1 MVPGNP
7 VSSRGC
13 NSFSPF
19 DEKRKGTWGEGAW
32 RWALQWEL
40 SVRSWDESATQRK
53 KRRGE
58 KTHICLDRT
67 KAYKCVRIRPRG
79 IASFARLKKN
89 NPKNEGS
96 LLRCGGFVQPP
107 LTSWFMLWRKTE
119 KQTAYMLGNHTED
132 GGLFGIFM
140 CTRTNQQNSL
150 HRKSWCVS
158 MLCMSASWYNF

>member
-79 IASFARLKKN
+79 IASFARFKKN
-89 NPKNEGS
+89 PKKRGES
-96 LLRCGGFVQPP
+96 FELWRLCTAPSHLLVYAV
-107 LTSWFMLWRKTE
+107 TEDRKTE

-132 GGLFGIFM
+132 GGLFGLFM
-140 CTRTNQQNSL
+140 CTRINQQNSL

-158 MLCMSASWYNF
+158 MLCMSA